1 MSKKKNLIRLRLDLG
16 LSQGKLQLR
25 YSQNIKMWVPL
36 NPPQLSLT
44 PAFSGQDSDS
54 VTPEGRKLYK
64 MMEFVSSPQ
73 PSSFPTPTPSQLSSS
88 TSLESRGVPEHP
100 KVARSLFLYFGRVM
114 LIAGILHLVSGFCI
128 VSSVLTLATG
138 ALWMVACENSEDF
151 DEALKKLSFH
161 RELEGGCGSG
171 ITAIMGLSISGIVFS
186 SLEFVGVVT
195 GFSILWADSSGT
207 TSGYYYC
214 NNYPYSYSITIYPSV
229 NPTSYFPGHAI
240 ATTVCNI
247 AMNSLSIVFIRSLIE
262 RKRVGE
268 TASQGT
274 GEYALPI
281 TAPYGK
287 SQSSPQLSEQGH
299 AFLRKLLYP
308 FSQAMLAVGIIHLV
322 SGFAVVSSSLTIAA
336 AALWMNS
343 TSSVK
348 RLSHALEVNPDISP
362 CSGLSAVYGI
372 AISGILLSV
381 IDTIWIPSTF
391 MTAAVDNTFQVY
403 CDSFNPY
410 YNYYYSGVPYWNF
423 FLSGQAIGCGITN
436 IAFQILSLVF
446 FQSLLGKRFA
456 SASENTPLMAV
467 VQQPRP
473 AAMAATGEPL

>member
-1 MSKKKNLIRLRLDLG
+1 MIELKSEVKSSLTNHQRPPGASRNH
-16 LSQGKLQLR
+16 Q
-25 YSQNIKMWVPL
+25 KMWVPL

-100 KVARSLFLYFGRVM
+100 KVARSLFLYFGRAM

-151 DEALKKLSFH
+151 DEALKKLFFH
-161 RELEGGCGSG
+161 RELKGGCGSG

-214 NNYPYSYSITIYPSV
+214 NNYTNPVSYYI
-229 NPTSYFPGHAI
+229 GHAI

-391 MTAAVDNTFQVY
+391 MTAAVDYSFQVY
-403 CDSFNPY
+403 CSQY
-410 YNYYYSGVPYWNF
+410 SSGSYYYYGSGAPYWNY

-436 IAFQILSLVF
+436 IAFQSLSLVF